1 MKSSVSRKLWNS
13 AWIHLHSRMNNIVE
27 KGSEFARETF
37 PLHCMRAR
45 PGVPK
50 RYIQQHPDYRTTQD
64 RQKIQRCLSMLHPIH
79 LETSCWTFLVLSR
92 ASFFRWKLHLH
103 FESPESA
110 ARSSETPKKLH
121 PKRTKRSSEKTGWSG
136 DLQKLLWLVLR
147 HCCRSSAKG
156 VCGFV

>member
-1 MKSSVSRKLWNS
+1 MSGK
-13 AWIHLHSRMNNIVE
+13 E
-27 KGSEFARETF
+27 CSEFAWETFPLF

-64 RQKIQRCLSMLHPIH
+64 RQKIQRCLSMLNPIP
-79 LETSCWTFLVLSR
+79 SR
-92 ASFFRWKLHLH
+92 LPVEHSLFSLGSSFFRWKLHLH
-103 FESPESA
+103 FESPESLRFEPPNLQPA
-110 ARSSETPKKLH
+110 VPKHRKKLH

-147 HCCRSSAKG
+147 HCCCFSAKG
-156 VCGFV
+156 VGGFV